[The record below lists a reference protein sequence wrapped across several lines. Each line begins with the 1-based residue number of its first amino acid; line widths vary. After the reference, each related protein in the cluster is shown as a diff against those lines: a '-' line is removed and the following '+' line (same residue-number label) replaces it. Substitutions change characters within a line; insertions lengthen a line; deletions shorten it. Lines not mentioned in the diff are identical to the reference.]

1 MRLATIPLSLL
12 IVLSVL
18 VITEQQ
24 EKAQITYYSSRQNP
38 VRMNGALDKFE
49 KRSSAKKTKLCHMN
63 VIGLSDT
70 DAIYVLGLNE
80 SKVNK

>member
-24 EKAQITYYSSRQNP
+24 EKAQITYDNSRQNP
-38 VRMNGALDKFE
+38 DRMNGALDKFE
-49 KRSSAKKTKLCHMN
+49 KRSSAKKTKLC
-63 VIGLSDT
+63 
-70 DAIYVLGLNE
+70 AI
-80 SKVNK
+80 